1 MELHLRS
8 ENAEL
13 YIGTDGEYLQ
23 LSVVDFNSK
32 RLLGAFCMSE
42 EDLATLNTYFQ
53 LRKAA
58 NKSDDKSEEK

>member
-1 MELHLRS
+1 MELHLRGDSS
-8 ENAEL
+8 EM
-13 YIGTDGEYLQ
+13 YIGTDGENIH

-58 NKSDDKSEEK
+58 NKSEDKSEEK